1 MNFQKPS
8 LERILNI
15 IKISL
20 VINTELKYQ
29 FLKNTKRFQT
39 ENKYDL
45 YQAKRYLANSV
56 YYSIIANI
64 FIYGIL
70 SLIFGETA
78 YRNIGDMKNLL
89 LSIFGLILILGIMS
103 DSQFFRG
110 IWDMN
115 LIAPLR
121 TLPIKVNTEVVP
133 LATFLFNES
142 FLFAVSL
149 PAAVFL
155 AYGFHNPLIFI
166 SIFLYTVFFIYVA
179 RTISL
184 LLGIMWSKYN
194 TNRITKRL
202 YLSQIMQLL
211 FVLVFIFSIQIVTN
225 PNLLQDI
232 KFPSQ
237 IFAFFP
243 LSPQIL
249 LRNTYVTITTFIVEF
264 IPIYGLYTFLIRRS
278 FSEKF
283 ETYIEISRNKVENK
297 KANRPL
303 KSRNQISALILKDFK
318 SLARKRGALIIIIL
332 PAIFMFPL
340 IYNLSYSG
348 VESQLL
354 PYVIPYFSTVF
365 LISFIELVAL
375 EGKGAWHLSYLPIT
389 RKSFF
394 MSKFVEIISIASVYY
409 FILYLLA
416 STIKFSGIDSFI
428 TNFPFYIVLIT
439 TLIFAGGG
447 YIIKT
452 IPEGVTVI
460 SMDALGGRA
469 FFLKVMLISLP
480 LVILNAFIFG
490 ESQKFISIF
499 SAGIIDSYFS
509 TLLLDSIIIITT
521 YYMFIRKT
529 KSF

>member
-8 LERILNI
+8 LKRLLNI

-45 YQAKRYLANSV
+45 YLAKKYLANSV
-56 YYSIIANI
+56 YYSITANV
-64 FIYGIL
+64 FIYGVL

-78 YRNIGDMKNLL
+78 YRNPGDMRNLL

-121 TLPIKVNTEVVP
+121 TLPLRVNTEVVP
-133 LATFLFNES
+133 LATFFFNES

-149 PAAVFL
+149 PAGIFL
-155 AYGFHNPLIFI
+155 ANEFHNILIFI
-166 SIFLYTVFFIYVA
+166 TIFLYTVFFIYVA

-202 YLSQIMQLL
+202 YLSQIMQLI

-225 PNLLQDI
+225 PSLLQEI

-237 IFAFFP
+237 LFLVFP
-243 LSPQIL
+243 FTPQVL
-249 LRNTYVTITTFIVEF
+249 LHRTYVSIISFLFEF
-264 IPIYGLYTFLIRRS
+264 LPIYGLYTILIRRS

-283 ETYIEISRNKVENK
+283 EAYIEISRNKVEN
-297 KANRPL
+297 NRINKPIR
-303 KSRNQISALILKDFK
+303 SRSQISALILKDLK
-318 SLARKRGALIIIIL
+318 SLARKRGALIIVIL

-340 IYNLSYSG
+340 IYNLSFAG
-348 VESQLL
+348 VGSQLF
-354 PYVIPYFSTVF
+354 PYIIPYFSTIF

-394 MSKFVEIISIASVYY
+394 LSKFVEIISLASIYY
-409 FILYLLA
+409 FVLYLLA
-416 STIKFSGIDSFI
+416 SSLKFVGLNSFI
-428 TNFPFYIVLIT
+428 TNFPFFIVLIC
-439 TLIFAGGG
+439 TLLFAGGG
-447 YIIKT
+447 YIIRT

-490 ESQKFISIF
+490 ESEKFVTIF
-499 SAGIIDSYFS
+499 STGIIDSYFS
-509 TLLLDSIIIITT
+509 TMLIDAIIIIAS
-521 YYMFIRKT
+521 YFMFIK
-529 KSF
+529 KSRNF